1 MVGKSRLDG
10 LFAWLRR
17 DPWSAAFE
25 DVLYEHIGEVLADQ
39 EMNIEELIEILDD
52 TVAATLWGCV
62 LEDFATREVE
72 GIGNI
77 VEGYLK
83 RRGWKETAINKAYLS
98 AIRSSVMSLYE
109 VSDIVP
115 GESFL
120 ARDLIRGGEP
130 VRVQARKA
138 SRILKPWDRFA
149 TRIVEVRGRTE
160 MSTEALRFDPDLGD
174 LLLESVWEMARG
186 DEDQADSAGQAITIE
201 ELRNA
206 APLFTDIWLEE
217 LLRRLL
223 GDRVPDLRDS
233 GDDPSE
239 LRIVRFP
246 LLPDAPSERVCAAL
260 DDLPA
265 LHRIGSEPCW
275 FWQVPA
281 EAEEDDPTGEP
292 VAAEF
297 RQDSPTI
304 LGTLALLDEALM
316 VTANS
321 ETRAARGV
329 ALLAPALDGLVGE
342 PTVKRYNS
350 EEAVEDMLNPDMLDP
365 DMSDPDTLDSDTSQ
379 PDALHPDTL
388 EPVGDVEEPVFDAP
402 DSSLS
407 PDEARTIVHAKL
419 DEHYRALVDRP
430 VPFLG
435 DLTPRQAAASDD
447 SRRRLVDWLKR
458 LENNCAWR
466 EPDDPMAGYDLTW
479 LWQELGIVDL
489 RR

>member
-17 DPWSAAFE
+17 DPWLAAFE
-25 DVLYEHIGEVLADQ
+25 DVLYEHIGEALADQ
-39 EMNIEELIEILDD
+39 EMDIEELIEILDD

-77 VEGYLK
+77 VDDYLK

-120 ARDLIRGGEP
+120 ARDLIRGGDP
-130 VRVQARKA
+130 VRVQERKV
-138 SRILKPWDRFA
+138 SRILEPWDRFA
-149 TRIVEVRGRTE
+149 TRIVEIRGRTE
-160 MSTEALRFDPDLGD
+160 MSAEALRFDPDLGD
-174 LLLESVWEMARG
+174 LLLESVREMARG

-201 ELRNA
+201 ELRDA

-233 GDDPSE
+233 DDDPSE
-239 LRIVRFP
+239 LRMVRFP

-275 FWQVPA
+275 FWRAPP
-281 EAEEDDPTGEP
+281 EAAEDDPAGEP
-292 VAAEF
+292 GAAEF

-304 LGTLALLDEALM
+304 LGTLALLDEALI

-350 EEAVEDMLNPDMLDP
+350 EEAVDDMLDPDMLDP
-365 DMSDPDTLDSDTSQ
+365 DTLDFETSQ

-402 DSSLS
+402 DPALSSE
-407 PDEARTIVHAKL
+407 EARTIVHAKL
-419 DEHYRALVDRP
+419 DQHYRAVVDQP

-447 SRRRLVDWLKR
+447 SGGRLVDWLKR
-458 LENNCAWR
+458 LENHCAWR
-466 EPDDPMAGYDLTW
+466 SPDDPMAGYDPTW
-479 LWQELGIVDL
+479 LWQELGIADL